1 MNPATDF
8 RSGSDRRHSDP
19 PNLWLA
25 VLAGSLIVHL
35 LLLLSGR
42 LFLVRTPNQKSAGVA
57 APIELVDIP
66 AKSSSQA
73 TQTTRSAA
81 PKVITESTAS
91 QGAVSSETTSQSSAP
106 IQPAVIPKTTQNPVR
121 SAPQTPQAPPK
132 PDPIKQPA
140 PKPIRE
146 QKPNPQATVT
156 PSPLASSQPSP
167 SPIATPS
174 PLASSQPNPSQPA
187 TPDPSES
194 EKPPVS
200 SGNPLSKP
208 SVPGGAGSDSSA
220 PNSKPQAPDQ
230 PLGSVA
236 VGEQRGSG
244 SGVQVALSNPQLG
257 DDSRTVPDQP
267 ARPTALRQSM
277 PEANYPSAIGLNFG
291 QSVRLRVLVKNTGK
305 LDPLAITVLEGSRS
319 IEYDN
324 LAIELVKQWAFDPAL
339 QAGKP
344 VNSLLD
350 ISVRL
355 DALR

>member
-42 LFLVRTPNQKSAGVA
+42 LFLVRIPNQKSAGVA
-57 APIELVDIP
+57 APIELLDIP
-66 AKSSSQA
+66 SKSSSQA

-81 PKVITESTAS
+81 PKVITEAAAS
-91 QGAVSSETTSQSSAP
+91 QGAVSSETTSQTSAP
-106 IQPAVIPKTTQNPVR
+106 IQPLVIPKITQNPTR

-132 PDPIKQPA
+132 PDPVKQPA

-146 QKPNPQATVT
+146 QKPNPQPTVT
-156 PSPLASSQPSP
+156 PSPLASSHPRP
-167 SPIATPS
+167 APIATPD
-174 PLASSQPNPSQPA
+174 PLPSSQPAPSQSA

-194 EKPPVS
+194 GQTPIS
-200 SGNPLSKP
+200 SGNPLSNP
-208 SVPGGAGSDSSA
+208 SIPGGAGSESGA

-230 PLGSVA
+230 PLSSVA

-257 DDSRTVPDQP
+257 NDGRTLPDQP
-267 ARPTALRQSM
+267 ARPAALNQSM

-291 QSVRLRVLVKNTGK
+291 QKVRLRVLVKNTGK
-305 LDPLAITVLEGSRS
+305 LDPSAITVLEGSRS

-324 LAIELVKQWAFDPAL
+324 LAIEFVKQWTFNPAL

-344 VNSLLD
+344 VDSLLD
-350 ISVRL
+350 ISVQL